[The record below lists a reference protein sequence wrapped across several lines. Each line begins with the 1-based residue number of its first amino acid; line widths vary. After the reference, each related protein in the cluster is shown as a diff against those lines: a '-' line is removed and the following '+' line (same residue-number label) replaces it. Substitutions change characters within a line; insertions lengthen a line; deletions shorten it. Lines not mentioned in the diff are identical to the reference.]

1 MTSTGSH
8 TPGMPQLGSPKKSS
22 LQALPGPLNKGGP
35 AGSPT
40 KSPTKQLPRYME
52 VGAPKSMMDPKLGP
66 RSRANVRN
74 LPKIERKSATVD
86 KAAPAAP
93 EKKSERKLKQERDA
107 IRALRATEGDGGKTG
122 SGIGKRSIVNGVKE
136 LDPVKESPGENQE
149 EE

>member
-1 MTSTGSH
+1 M
-8 TPGMPQLGSPKKSS
+8 
-22 LQALPGPLNKGGP
+22 
-35 AGSPT
+35 GSPT

-52 VGAPKSMMDPKLGP
+52 VGGKVPIVDPKLGP
-66 RSRANVRN
+66 SRRTNVRN
-74 LPKIERKSATVD
+74 LPKIERKSATAD

-107 IRALRATEGDGGKTG
+107 IRALRATESDGKTG